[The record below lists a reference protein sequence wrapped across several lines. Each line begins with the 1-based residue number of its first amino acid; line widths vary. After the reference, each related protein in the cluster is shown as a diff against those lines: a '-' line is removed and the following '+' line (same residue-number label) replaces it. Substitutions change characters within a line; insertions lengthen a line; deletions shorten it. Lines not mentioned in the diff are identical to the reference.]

1 MSIYLQLQVG
11 IYYKPIFLFCVVMQF
26 ILFILNFN
34 YSGSLDI
41 QQTLYAPEVVQQI
54 LISFISI
61 SSTFALC
68 KTQLSGPTF
77 RFTEILI
84 W

>member
-11 IYYKPIFLFCVVMQF
+11 IYYKPIFLFCVVMQKKRF
-26 ILFILNFN
+26 ILFVLNFN

-54 LISFISI
+54 VIPFVST
-61 SSTFALC
+61 SSPFC
-68 KTQLSGPTF
+68 
-77 RFTEILI
+77 I
-84 W
+84 